1 MSKEIQYA
9 FIPVDLL
16 EINFQDLDLYKSFST
31 LKLQKISPYNNI
43 ETKNIAIQI
52 STDNSPYVEE
62 VITKNKIGL
71 NKNGAYKVYLP
82 GEIIYYKCTKNQIY
96 HIIKQD
102 NYFKEVN
109 QIFEN

>member
-1 MSKEIQYA
+1 MSKELQYA
-9 FIPVDLL
+9 FIPVDSL
-16 EINFQDLDLYKSFST
+16 EINFQDLDSYKSFST

-52 STDNSPYVEE
+52 SKDDTPYVEE

-71 NKNGAYKVYLP
+71 NKNGTYKVYLP
-82 GEIIYYKCTKNQIY
+82 GEIIYYKCTENQVY
-96 HIIKQD
+96 QIIKQE
-102 NYFKEVN
+102 NYLKEVN